1 MFVHLGNV
9 IYRRIVEHNKSF
21 YQKVQKRHRILVSQ
35 SIVQTILNRSGRFL
49 SEDTQ
54 QVLNPD
60 GTISTVAC
68 WKTVPTARAVQKT
81 SQALRERPTAAAAS
95 KSKKEEFDDE
105 HSVASSGEP
114 VSEAASSRA

>member
-1 MFVHLGNV
+1 V
-9 IYRRIVEHNKSF
+9 VEHNKPF

-35 SIVQTILNRSGRFL
+35 SIVQTILSRGGRFL

-81 SQALRERPTAAAAS
+81 SQALRERPTAASSS
-95 KSKKEEFDDE
+95 KVNKEELDDE
-105 HSVASSGEP
+105 HSVTSSSEPITVPASS
-114 VSEAASSRA
+114 